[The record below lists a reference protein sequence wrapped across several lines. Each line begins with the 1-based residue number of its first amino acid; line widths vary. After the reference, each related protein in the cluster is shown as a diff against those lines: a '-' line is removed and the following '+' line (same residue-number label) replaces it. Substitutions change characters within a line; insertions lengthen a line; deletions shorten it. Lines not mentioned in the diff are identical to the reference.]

1 MPPGREAV
9 FDDLAMSLIESHLY
23 TLLPSAFGT
32 FSIVWQETDK
42 RPKVHR
48 VFLPHEETPVEN
60 LVQMAFVDAS
70 PLSCPAI
77 AELGERI
84 QRFLEGEAVDFDL
97 EIVALERCSEFQ
109 RRVLLAEYRIPR
121 GWVST
126 YGRIARN
133 LGIPGG
139 ARAVGGA
146 LAHNPFPIIIPC
158 HRAIRSN
165 GGLGGFQGGQK
176 MKRALLELE
185 GIQVSPSGKVLMN
198 RIHY

>member
-1 MPPGREAV
+1 
-9 FDDLAMSLIESHLY
+9 MSLTESHSY

-32 FSIVWQETDK
+32 LGIVWQETDK
-42 RPKVHR
+42 GPKVRR
-48 VFLPHEETPVEN
+48 VFLPNERTAVEN
-60 LVQMAFVDAS
+60 LVQNTSVGAS
-70 PLSCPAI
+70 FLSCPAI
-77 AELGERI
+77 AKLGERI
-84 QRFLEGEAVDFDL
+84 QRFLEGEAVDFEL
-97 EIVALERCSEFQ
+97 EMIALQRCSEFQ
-109 RRVLLAEYRIPR
+109 RRVLVAEHGIPR

-126 YGRIARN
+126 YGRIAGS

-146 LAHNPFPIIIPC
+146 PSRNPFPIIIPC

-165 GGLGGFQGGQK
+165 GELGGFQGGQG

-185 GIQVSPSGKVLMN
+185 GVGFSQSGKVLTN